1 MNHYSKFRNSSIGS
15 SLLLQVRQH
24 DPSAWSRVVQ
34 VYGPVVYRW
43 CRNAGIP
50 DHAAADVGQEVFR
63 AVATGIGKFRRE
75 KSGDTFVGWMRQ
87 ITRFKIADYQRVAM
101 SEPVAAGG
109 SAFLGVLG
117 SLEDPVGG
125 QNGGD
130 AETAAAE
137 IKPLDEERLIL
148 VARMLEVMEGS
159 FQPNTWKAFWATA
172 VENRKAKDVA
182 LDLNMTAMAVR
193 KAKSRVLRRLRD
205 EFGGLVSPESSN

>member
-1 MNHYSKFRNSSIGS
+1 MHQYSKFSNSSIGS

-24 DPSAWSRVVQ
+24 DPEGWRRVVN

-43 CRNAGIP
+43 CRSAGIP

-75 KSGDTFVGWMRQ
+75 KSSDTFVGWMRQ
-87 ITRFKIADYQRVAM
+87 ITRFKIADYQRSAM
-101 SEPVAAGG
+101 SEPIASGG
-109 SAFLGVLG
+109 SAFLGVLN
-117 SLEDPVGG
+117 SLEGKP
-125 QNGGD
+125 QRPESSELED
-130 AETAAAE
+130 AEPTADV
-137 IKPLDEERLIL
+137 LDEDRRLL
-148 VARMLEVMEGS
+148 VARMLKVMETS

-193 KAKSRVLRRLRD
+193 KAKSRVLRRLRE
-205 EFGGLVSPESSN
+205 EFGGLVASDSPE